1 MRKSLPSSSPS
12 AGSIISYYTNYFLP
26 SHLLLPSNNTLFP
39 SFQNSILAWDT
50 TRIQYAIHSP
60 PTYIRIR
67 IRIRIY
73 IYIPNSKTSLL
84 ITTLRP
90 TLCLPTYLP
99 NKQTQ
104 QLAPQYD
111 EAHAQQ
117 TRMIVSYH
125 THDILVPSNHGIVQF
140 HIVMKRGETPP

>member
-1 MRKSLPSSSPS
+1 MRTSLPSSSPS
-12 AGSIISYYTNYFLP
+12 AGSIIILSYYTNYFLP
-26 SHLLLPSNNTLFP
+26 SHLLLPSNSTLFP

-50 TRIQYAIHSP
+50 TRIQYTIHSP
-60 PTYIRIR
+60 PHAYVYA
-67 IRIRIY
+67 Y

-90 TLCLPTYLP
+90 TLCLPTSLP

-140 HIVMKRGETPP
+140 HIVMKRGETPHSP